1 MWSCGIITIPIS
13 RSNLLTSPSSCN
25 QDADTGVLKRPQR
38 YKFRS
43 SSGNLAESKQRIE
56 DQIRPQEEEMGMGT
70 LPLML
75 SSRWHC
81 QPKTF
86 PDIIGGLQNLK
97 DITLSDRI
105 LWGTEQEQG
114 TKLPLDRWYQLLI
127 LNKHTWNS
135 IWVTASG
142 QPCCDN
148 NLHGKL
154 HTIITS
160 YLNEQ

>member
-1 MWSCGIITIPIS
+1 MWSCGRITIPIS
-13 RSNLLTSPSSCN
+13 RSNLLTSPSSWN

-86 PDIIGGLQNLK
+86 PDIKGGLQNLK
-97 DITLSDRI
+97 DVTLSDRI

-114 TKLPLDRWYQLLI
+114 TKLPLGDTSCWSLI
-127 LNKHTWNS
+127 NTPETPSEWLHL
-135 IWVTASG
+135 
-142 QPCCDN
+142 DN
-148 NLHGKL
+148 PAA
-154 HTIITS
+154 TIIYMAS
-160 YLNEQ
+160 YIQ